1 MFRKLLHSGQIEVE
15 GRSFVAHYFE
25 LKTARGG
32 RRFSCEVVLGAGD
45 RVIVDDDSVSS
56 LQARVARL
64 APATIYSR
72 VLAARIQARP
82 SVAA

>member
-1 MFRKLLHSGQIEVE
+1 MFRMLLHTGQIEVD
-15 GRSFVAHYFE
+15 GRVFVVHFFE

-32 RRFSCEVVLGAGD
+32 RRFSCEIVLDAQD
-45 RVIVDDDSVSS
+45 RIILDDDSMTS
-56 LQARVARL
+56 LQARMARL

-72 VLAARIQARP
+72 ALASKTP